1 MNYKLSPS
9 DLTFLFDGCKH
20 CFVLKV
26 KYGIQQPSIP
36 IPGVFSIIASLQ
48 KNHYSGKRLEN
59 LSRELPPGVI
69 KYGEKYVKS
78 KTLEL
83 PDCNSTCYIS
93 GRFDIVAELDDGSY
107 AILDF
112 KTGSPND
119 EKSQMYARQLQ
130 CYALAL
136 ENPAPNSFH
145 LSPISKL
152 GLLYFS
158 PDKCE
163 QLDMTRQ
170 ILEGQIQWVEIERN
184 DQNFL
189 NFLKDVVSLLD
200 GPLPEIQPDS
210 CEWCKYHSK
219 KSVFKQENVGFEQ
232 IGDNTLPKCP
242 ICGSDMRRKS
252 GIYGDFWSCIKFPD
266 CRGTRKI

>member
-1 MNYKLSPS
+1 MDYRLSPS
-9 DLTFLFDGCKH
+9 DLTFLYDGCKH

-59 LSRELPPGVI
+59 LSHELPPGII

-83 PDCNSTCYIS
+83 PDCESTCYIS

-119 EKSQMYARQLQ
+119 EKSQMYAVRKTITML
-130 CYALAL
+130 CFSVR
-136 ENPAPNSFH
+136 ESSTKF
-145 LSPISKL
+145 ISSEPYIKIRSIIF
-152 GLLYFS
+152 FS
-158 PDKCE
+158 
-163 QLDMTRQ
+163 
-170 ILEGQIQWVEIERN
+170 G
-184 DQNFL
+184 
-189 NFLKDVVSLLD
+189 
-200 GPLPEIQPDS
+200 
-210 CEWCKYHSK
+210 
-219 KSVFKQENVGFEQ
+219 
-232 IGDNTLPKCP
+232 
-242 ICGSDMRRKS
+242 
-252 GIYGDFWSCIKFPD
+252 
-266 CRGTRKI
+266 